1 MFKLSFSSWS
11 LSAHRASTKL
21 AESFLSLRA
30 CASIQSVGR
39 TRLGASWWLCRISL
53 ELFSVLMYWESDSSP
68 LMYLY
73 AYKCKIDCLI
83 AQNLP
88 LLQTPNNV
96 LLDYPY
102 TSEVAPFITLCTAL
116 IFWERLPVIV
126 YS

>member
-73 AYKCKIDCLI
+73 AWICKIDSLSLKIFLSSRPPIMCHWITLI
-83 AQNLP
+83 P
-88 LLQTPNNV
+88 LKLHHSLTCV
-96 LLDYPY
+96 LL
-102 TSEVAPFITLCTAL
+102 
-116 IFWERLPVIV
+116 
-126 YS
+126 